1 MSDSDEPTDDGYS
14 VDERG
19 DIIVMRLLRPMTQ
32 AEVFSMIDALAAL
45 EKPRKRMW
53 LLGENLRLTAE
64 EMVQIGAYARRQVT
78 GPARVAYVTDD
89 DVTLG
94 LTNIHAVYRDDSG
107 YEYQLFRDEAEAMEW
122 LADEARA

>member
-1 MSDSDEPTDDGYS
+1 MSDLDEPTDDGYS
-14 VDERG
+14 VEERG

-32 AEVFSMIDALAAL
+32 TEVFSMIDALAAL

-53 LLGENLRLTAE
+53 LLGENIRLTAE
-64 EMVQIGAYARRQVT
+64 EMLQIGAYARCQVT